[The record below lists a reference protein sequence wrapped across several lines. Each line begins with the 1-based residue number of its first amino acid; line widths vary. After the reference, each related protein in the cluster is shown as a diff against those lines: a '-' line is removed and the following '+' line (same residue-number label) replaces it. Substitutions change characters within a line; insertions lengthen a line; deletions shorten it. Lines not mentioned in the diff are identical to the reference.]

1 MAETQTAKLKPNK
14 FNEIFSTSNR
24 FLGPARG
31 KNPFVF
37 KKSNDVVSTE
47 KCSPPEGKPHRSI
60 KQ

>member
-1 MAETQTAKLKPNK
+1 MPKAQATKIKPNK

-37 KKSNDVVSTE
+37 KKSNGIASIE
-47 KCSPPEGKPHRSI
+47 KCNLQEEKASRST
-60 KQ
+60 K